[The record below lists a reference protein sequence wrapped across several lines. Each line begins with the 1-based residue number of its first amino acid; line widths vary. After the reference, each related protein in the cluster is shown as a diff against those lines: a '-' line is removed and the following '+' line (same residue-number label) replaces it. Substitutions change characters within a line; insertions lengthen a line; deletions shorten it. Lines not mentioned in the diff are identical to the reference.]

1 MKITAHIPVQTYGFI
16 EIEGE
21 PSEKAEIERLYN
33 EYAEKPVKFK
43 TDTSNAGFVNVKTFT
58 GETIQYNA
66 VDHEYRDLAGN
77 KLLGGSTYAAQF
89 SKPFN
94 KATMLPRCAKAWG
107 VEESVISDIW
117 DMNKDT
123 SNLLGSAIHLGLEL
137 AHKHAKDGET
147 IKKNKKDQDTNYAL
161 PKSPIVRKAVES
173 FIAKYGLD
181 ALPEVFVSDV
191 ANKKVGQIDRLV
203 ITGDNTCRVQDYKS
217 SLPETDKM
225 IVHQHQLSYYASC
238 LTKVG
243 WTVEG
248 LDIFFYDGD
257 KWTKKTLKVLEVK

>member
-43 TDTSNAGFVNVKTFT
+43 GTSNAGFVNVKTFT

-173 FIAKYGLD
+173 FIAKYGTD
-181 ALPEVFVSDV
+181 AQAEVFVSDV
-191 ANKKVGQIDRLV
+191 ATKKVGQIDRLV
-203 ITGDNTCRVQDYKS
+203 ITGDKTCRVQDYKS

>member
-43 TDTSNAGFVNVKTFT
+43 GTSNAGFVNVKTFT

>member
-1 MKITAHIPVQTYGFI
+1 MKYTFHVPVQQYGFL

-21 PSEKAEIERLYN
+21 KDDLPSMERAYN

-43 TDTSNAGFVNVKTFT
+43 GSSNAGFVNVKTFT

-77 KLLGGSTYAAQF
+77 KLLGGSTYADQF

-94 KATMLPRCAKAWG
+94 KEKMLPVCAKAWG

-137 AHKHAKDGET
+137 AHKHAKDGAT
-147 IKKNKKDQDTNYAL
+147 IKENKKGQEDNYAL
-161 PKSPIVRKAVES
+161 PKSPIVRKAVKA

-203 ITGDNTCRVQDYKS
+203 ITGDKTCRVQDYKT
-217 SLPETDKM
+217 SLPEPDKM

-248 LDIFFYDGD
+248 IDVFFWDGD